1 MADIQ
6 KTTRRHVLDQIAQ
19 WLHDRESFE
28 SAVYIGIKTP
38 SVTLDDFRAFQR
50 LFGGAKATAE
60 RHASG
65 GWTEWKITQDGIR
78 FHCTEYHPGQMKDDE
93 HQVAVPSLAGDVP
106 QSV

>member
-1 MADIQ
+1 MADRAANLEMIE
-6 KTTRRHVLDQIAQ
+6 R
-19 WLHDRESFE
+19 WLHAHEAME
-28 SAVYIGIKTP
+28 AVQYIGIKWL
-38 SVTLDDFRAFQR
+38 SVTFDDFVTFQR

-65 GWTEWKITQDGIR
+65 GWTEWNITQDGIR

-93 HQVAVPSLAGDVP
+93 EQVAVPSLAGDVP